1 VPLTLPHEQELR
13 HHHHSKQDQFCAA
26 QNYSEKEIIQKLEGN
41 SFSMCSFVD
50 RTIKLDKMSGTI
62 QGFSKELTLT
72 VKCFFGFEETLIEEL
87 NELGYPKVSK
97 LNRAVQLKGTWKD
110 VYFLNLHLRCAI
122 SILVEITTFRIKSE
136 DDLYNQARKINWSNF
151 FDVKKTFAVR
161 GAIFSDLFTSTHY
174 PNLLLK
180 DAVVDHFREA
190 AGTRPDVELKRPQ
203 VMLDLYVNNYEA
215 TISVNTSG
223 NPLFQRG
230 YRSTAGDAPIN
241 EVVAASLIRLSGWDR
256 KTTFIDP
263 FCGSGT
269 FLIEAAL
276 LASGIPSN
284 IERQHY
290 AFKNFKN
297 FDAELWD
304 ETYDSATRIV
314 RSLPCEILGSDI
326 SDEMVLKSRRNLRT
340 FSFGRFIKISPKPF
354 NEVKTPEG
362 KVFILSNPPYDVRM
376 DAEVETLYQEIG
388 SWLKH
393 EIKDGKAC
401 IISSS
406 IEGLKSIGLKPSSKV
421 KVYNGNLD
429 CSFRSYDLFEGKRK
443 ENIT

>member
-1 VPLTLPHEQELR
+1 
-13 HHHHSKQDQFCAA
+13 
-26 QNYSEKEIIQKLEGN
+26 
-41 SFSMCSFVD
+41 
-50 RTIKLDKMSGTI
+50 MSGTI

-72 VKCFFGFEETLIEEL
+72 VKCFFGFEETLIDEL
-87 NELGYPKVSK
+87 HELGFKKITK
-97 LNRAVQLKGTWKD
+97 LNRAVQLKGNWKD

-122 SILVEITTFRIKSE
+122 SILVEITTFKIKSE
-136 DDLYNQARKINWSNF
+136 DDLYRQALKINWSNF

-180 DAVVDHFREA
+180 DAVVDHFREKD
-190 AGTRPDVELKRPQ
+190 GNRPDIELKRPQ
-203 VMLDLYVNNYEA
+203 VMLDLYINNYEA

-241 EVVAASLIRLSGWDR
+241 EVVAASLIRMSGWDR

-297 FDAELWD
+297 FDEALW
-304 ETYDSATRIV
+304 EKTYADATRIV
-314 RSLPCEILGSDI
+314 RSLPCQIMGSDI

-340 FSFGRFIKISPKPF
+340 FSFGRFIKVSPKPF
-354 NEVKTPEG
+354 NEVKPEESP
-362 KVFILSNPPYDVRM
+362 VFILSNPPYDVRM
-376 DAEVETLYQEIG
+376 DADVEELYQGIG

-393 EIKDGKAC
+393 DISEGIAC

-406 IEGLKSIGLKPSSKV
+406 VEGLKSIGLKPSRKV
-421 KVYNGNLD
+421 RVYNGNLD
-429 CSFRSYDLFEGKRK
+429 CSFRCYELFEGKRK
-443 ENIT
+443 ENLD